1 MSRGFFIVLEGV
13 DGVGKT
19 TQARLLAEALRR
31 RGYKVT
37 LTREPSDGPAGQK
50 IREYLHGSSRHLPPE
65 EELALFMTDRRDHVA
80 RVIRPA
86 LEAGEIV
93 ISDRYYFS
101 SAAYQGALGL
111 DPQKILAEHESFAP
125 SPDLVIFFRLDLSA
139 ALTRLRG
146 KARQVSD
153 SVDYLAKVAEIY
165 ETFQG
170 QHLHHLDAAG
180 LPEEIHEKVMAIVL
194 KTLGNH
200 RNRAER
206 QGGRHEHVV
215 L

>member
-19 TQARLLAEALRR
+19 TQAGLLAEALRR
-31 RGYKVT
+31 RGHPVT

-50 IREYLHGSSRHLPPE
+50 IREYLCGPSRHLTPE
-65 EELALFMTDRRDHVA
+65 EELALFMADRRDHVT

-86 LEAGEIV
+86 LEAGGIV

-111 DPQKILAEHESFAP
+111 DPKKILAEHESFAP
-125 SPDLVIFFRLDLSA
+125 PPDLVIFFRLDPSV
-139 ALTRLRG
+139 ALARLRG
-146 KARQVSD
+146 KARQVSE
-153 SVDYLAKVAEIY
+153 SAEYLAKVAEIY
-165 ETFQG
+165 ETFRG
-170 QHLHHLDAAG
+170 PHLHHLDASG
-180 LPEEIHEKVMAIVL
+180 TPGEIHEKVKAIVL
-194 KTLGNH
+194 KTLENH
-200 RNRAER
+200 GNRAER